1 MFKNLPSLEQLMQTL
16 QQVPHLP
23 TKNIFKV
30 VDFFLNMPPEKL
42 EQFCNKLKEAKN
54 DVIFCPDCFFFAQK
68 EQGCQFCTS
77 LKRNKK
83 IICVVE
89 TWHDVLAIE
98 KTAGFEGL
106 YHVLGGSLSP
116 LEGIGPDQ
124 LTVNKLVE
132 RVKNKQVEEIILCTN
147 QTPEGEAT
155 AMFVAKKLKNLP
167 VIISCLARGL
177 PVGAMLENSDK
188 LTVYKALS
196 NRRPY

>member
-1 MFKNLPSLEQLMQTL
+1 MPSLEQLIQTL

-30 VDFFLNMPPEKL
+30 TDFFLNMSPEKL
-42 EQFCNKLKEAKN
+42 EQFCNRLKDAKN
-54 DVIFCPDCFFFAQK
+54 NIILCPDCFFFTEKMQV
-68 EQGCQFCTS
+68 CQFCNS
-77 LKRNKK
+77 EKRNKK
-83 IICVVE
+83 IVCVVE
-89 TWHDVLAIE
+89 HWHDVLVIE
-98 KTAGFEGL
+98 KTEGYEGL
-106 YHVLGGSLSP
+106 YHVLGGALSP

-132 RVKNKQVEEIILCTN
+132 RVKNKHIEEIILCTN

-155 AMFVAKKLKNLP
+155 AMFVAKRLKNLA

-177 PVGAMLENSDK
+177 PVGAILGNSDK